1 MVPVGSWF
9 KTFNNQ
15 PRSEIIGARTTKGEE
30 MKLTK
35 EDKKLLIKALDNL
48 EQSVY
53 NWSDNYIDTMN
64 KEYGGKILDVIDRV
78 ATKIINNK

>member
-1 MVPVGSWF
+1 
-9 KTFNNQ
+9 
-15 PRSEIIGARTTKGEE
+15 